1 MKLPPKHFLNEK
13 PLQSLQTTWC
23 KYHHQTNR
31 SLNDVGPLVNEDNS
45 SNFWA
50 FTRHINL
57 IVMVSSTLAC
67 CIIYFA
73 NLNWCFVPL

>member
-1 MKLPPKHFLNEK
+1 MKLPPKHFLYEK
-13 PLQSLQTTWC
+13 PLQSLQT

-31 SLNDVGPLVNEDNS
+31 SLNDVDPLANEDNS
-45 SNFWA
+45 SNFLD

-73 NLNWCFVPL
+73 NLN